1 MLSSI
6 YVICY
11 LGFSVPA
18 VAAGL
23 LVPVAGMKNTTLI
36 YGVALVLAAVP
47 ALVLI
52 AKGTR
57 TNRSNLAVAS
67 AAAS

>member
-1 MLSSI
+1 
-6 YVICY
+6 
-11 LGFSVPA
+11 
-18 VAAGL
+18 
-23 LVPVAGMKNTTLI
+23 MKNTTLI

-57 TNRSNLAVAS
+57 TNRSNLAVAP